1 MKESN
6 AEIEKAEKKLR
17 LCAELNEF
25 DETKRRERRSV
36 ALGKIKKYSIYQLK
50 SVGNGQR

>member
-1 MKESN
+1 VKESN
-6 AEIEKAEKKLR
+6 AAIEKAEKKQR

-36 ALGKIKKYSIYQLK
+36 ALGKIKKKVFNLSAQK
-50 SVGNGQR
+50 CWK